1 MSVQEYTVFGKE
13 RTVPTYLGTTAAVE
27 SLSGELLALISTL
40 PRTSF
45 SIFGMR
51 LVAMVDLAEEEEDT
65 VYVCCCSL
73 DMGFG

>member
-13 RTVPTYLGTTAAVE
+13 RTVSTYLGTTVAVE

-40 PRTSF
+40 SRTSF
-45 SIFGMR
+45 SVFGMR
-51 LVAMVDLAEEEEDT
+51 LVAMVDFAEEEGDT